1 MSKDC
6 LFLAESREMEGMMKF
21 CLNENAY
28 EQKDYKNISPK
39 CENCKFYVSKTELKK
54 EIIEEQKIEKWESDD
69 DVDWEMMQ
77 NGEITD

>member
-28 EQKDYKNISPK
+28 EQKDYKNIFPK

-54 EIIEEQKIEKWESDD
+54 EIIEEQKT
-69 DVDWEMMQ
+69 
-77 NGEITD
+77 GERECY